1 MWGGS
6 ETDSLAVAVITV
18 KQPELN
24 MSHYSVPLSSSEHIL
39 SSN

>member
-1 MWGGS
+1 MSIKS
-6 ETDSLAVAVITV
+6 ETDSLVVASTTI
-18 KQPELN
+18 KPLEPN